1 MTERRRPQTRVRR
14 EVDIYIASSAVL
26 CSSEPDQLYY
36 IIKLHIRIVG
46 IITVE
51 LEQLL
56 KMCQKLDFHLQP

>member
-14 EVDIYIASSAVL
+14 EVDIY
-26 CSSEPDQLYY
+26 SEPDQLYY